1 METAGFETGDVAG
14 LALLIQPDAW
24 IGVEKTTDGFTLV
37 QQDGQTMHNQRVP
50 IMVKRIW
57 LRADCEYGS
66 QLARFS
72 YSTDGKTYKLIGE
85 PFRMLFIGVTFQGVR
100 YALFN
105 FHRGDGDG
113 GYADFDS
120 FDLEEPNPHGITR
133 PIPYGKRIELSTV
146 NGNQSVKLAVASGG
160 VSASVDRSTPFA
172 VVDRN
177 LGRVALKA
185 PGGYLTVAEAGAVS
199 LSAGVPGTAETFQWI
214 ETMTGELTLMSL
226 ETNRYLRVDFATG
239 KLLADCPGPESNGP
253 LGVRFDWQ

>member
-1 METAGFETGDVAG
+1 METAGLQAGDVAG

-24 IGVEKTTDGFTLV
+24 IGVEKTADGFALV
-37 QQDGQTMHNQRVP
+37 QHDGQTMKNQRVP
-50 IMVKRIW
+50 ITVKRIW
-57 LRADCEYGS
+57 LRADCDYTP
-66 QLARFS
+66 QLAQFS
-72 YSTDGKTYKLIGE
+72 YSTDGKNYTPIGE

-120 FDLEEPNPHGITR
+120 FDLKEPNPHGITR
-133 PIPYGKRIELSTV
+133 PIPFGKQIELSTRNSDAQV
-146 NGNQSVKLAVASGG
+146 SLEISGDSVVASAGKP
-160 VSASVDRSTPFA
+160 TPFT
-172 VVDRN
+172 VVNRS

-185 PGGYLTVAEAGAVS
+185 PGGYVSVSGDGAVS
-199 LSAGVPGTAETFQWI
+199 LKAGAPGTAETFQWI

-239 KLLADCPGPESNGP
+239 KLLADSPGPEPNGP
-253 LGVRFDWQ
+253 PGVRFDWH